1 MTSKLK
7 EYIKQFLK
15 EDYSFP
21 RNSNNR
27 VKKNNNSIYST
38 KDNGIYEK
46 ENEVIVYYK
55 VDEYNDEEG
64 NFVYELKPKPEYK
77 DKLNLSHKIIVTND
91 EVTFNHKKTMLIDK
105 LCIYLNSKNNV

>member
-7 EYIKQFLK
+7 EYISQVLK
-15 EDYSFP
+15 EDFGFG
-21 RNSNNR
+21 RNEEN
-27 VKKNNNSIYST
+27 NNNSIYST
-38 KDNGIYEK
+38 KDSGIYEK

-64 NFVYELKPKPEYK
+64 NFVYELHPKPEYK

-91 EVTFNHKKTMLIDK
+91 EVTFNHKKTILIDK

>member
-7 EYIKQFLK
+7 EYISQVLK
-15 EDYSFP
+15 EDFGFG
-21 RNSNNR
+21 RNEEN
-27 VKKNNNSIYST
+27 NNNSIYST

-55 VDEYNDEEG
+55 VDEYNDEKG
-64 NFVYELKPKPEYK
+64 NFVYELNPKPEYK

-91 EVTFNHKKTMLIDK
+91 EVSFNHKKTILIDK

>member
-7 EYIKQFLK
+7 EYISEVLK
-15 EDYSFP
+15 EDFGFG
-21 RNSNNR
+21 RNEE
-27 VKKNNNSIYST
+27 NNNNAIYST

-64 NFVYELKPKPEYK
+64 NFVYELNPKPEYK

-91 EVTFNHKKTMLIDK
+91 EVTFNHKKTILIDK

>member
-7 EYIKQFLK
+7 EYISQVLK
-15 EDYSFP
+15 EDFGFG
-21 RNSNNR
+21 RNEEN
-27 VKKNNNSIYST
+27 NNNSIYST

-46 ENEVIVYYK
+46 ENEIIVYYK

-64 NFVYELKPKPEYK
+64 NFVYELNPKPEYK
-77 DKLNLSHKIIVTND
+77 DKLNLRHKIIVTND
-91 EVTFNHKKTMLIDK
+91 EVTFNHKKTILIDK